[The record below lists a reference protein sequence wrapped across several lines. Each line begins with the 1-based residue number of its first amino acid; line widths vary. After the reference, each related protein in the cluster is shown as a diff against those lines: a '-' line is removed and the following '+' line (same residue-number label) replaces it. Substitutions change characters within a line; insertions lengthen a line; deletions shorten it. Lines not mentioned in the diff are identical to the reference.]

1 MLPAHRHPET
11 SMRRPLYYVP
21 LASSI
26 PSAWPH
32 PITSMSR
39 RTTLIQGKSQMD
51 GTRPVPHDLYAHSAS
66 LLVYHCLSAPPIST
80 CERTYSDKDQSF
92 TSPSP
97 PPVAKFRPSSLMPTV
112 AEGCHA
118 APPILSVCPLF
129 VDTAFRFGRSQ
140 IFESPV
146 QDVVRMYCELG
157 EKRNVDSGR
166 SSPNWDPRLL
176 KDCEVSLVSPSGET
190 QLYLHFLIQL
200 LPSIDD
206 LS

>member
-1 MLPAHRHPET
+1 MLPAHHHPGT
-11 SMRRPLYYVP
+11 SERRPLYCVP
-21 LASSI
+21 LASST

-32 PITSMSR
+32 PIVSMSR
-39 RTTLIQGKSQMD
+39 RMTLIQGKSQM
-51 GTRPVPHDLYAHSAS
+51 GGMRHVPHDLYDRSAS
-66 LLVYHCLSAPPIST
+66 LILT
-80 CERTYSDKDQSF
+80 CETTYLDKDQSF

-176 KDCEVSLVSPSGET
+176 KDFTVSLFSPSKEA
-190 QLYLHFLIQL
+190 QLYLHLLIQL
-200 LPSIDD
+200 LPSVHN